1 MNIEDYPKYEKTTP
15 HQKKEMAKCFA
26 RYLTGLVDLF
36 KADSKNISY
45 CEETLFDIIELVW
58 KRKIYFQV
66 FHNVNGL
73 NELKEA
79 SLYCFWVL
87 KLQPFLWLTTDKQN
101 YQLNARIALWIFTN
115 GLHFYATQK
124 GKKINLSN
132 DAIQNMY
139 YSFRYRDWS
148 KEALMDS
155 AESLVS

>member
-1 MNIEDYPKYEKTTP
+1 
-15 HQKKEMAKCFA
+15 
-26 RYLTGLVDLF
+26 
-36 KADSKNISY
+36 
-45 CEETLFDIIELVW
+45 
-58 KRKIYFQV
+58 V

-79 SLYCFWVL
+79 SLYCFWIL
-87 KLQPFLWLTTDKQN
+87 KLQPFLWLTTDKPN
-101 YQLNARIALWIFTN
+101 YQLNARIALWIFTFF
-115 GLHFYATQK
+115 LHFYATQK

-155 AESLVS
+155 AENLIS